1 MCHITGHGLLAQCP
15 GLFLSGV
22 VNASVL
28 HTLNSRRQLQIQD
41 MLNSSGSNFMM
52 LDREMMREVAVK
64 GSLAPSLVKQIVVR
78 EVTVND
84 PEVGISVRS

>member
-1 MCHITGHGLLAQCP
+1 MCHITGRGLLAQCP
-15 GLFLSGV
+15 GLFSSGV

-28 HTLNSRRQLQIQD
+28 HTLNMQRQLQIQD
-41 MLNSSGSNFMM
+41 MLKSSRSDFMM

-64 GSLAPSLVKQIVVR
+64 ESLALSLVKRIVVR